1 MAITQLLGFAT
12 QVLGLALLAC
22 QHYTDFWPTSWL
34 YKEQERERE
43 RERTHIHS
51 AGIQPSLQWV
61 LYLSQIHSVIVP

>member
-43 RERTHIHS
+43 REHIFILLAFNLLCNGS
-51 AGIQPSLQWV
+51 YI
-61 LYLSQIHSVIVP
+61 